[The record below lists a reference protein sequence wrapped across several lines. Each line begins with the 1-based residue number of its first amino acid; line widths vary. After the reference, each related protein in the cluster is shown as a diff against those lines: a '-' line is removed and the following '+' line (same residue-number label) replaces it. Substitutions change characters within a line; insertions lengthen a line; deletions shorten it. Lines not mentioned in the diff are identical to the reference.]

1 VFCYDDKD
9 LVSSRYKTLAAPSPS
24 SSWLR
29 MKPCLTISA
38 FGWKLALRKAGDAV
52 SVISPRRYPFKDG
65 RETLGGIV
73 IHHFWSWN
81 SQAVLGYVF
90 GIQLSLLAQFA
101 LSLSVCA
108 RTRFRTLHAL

>member
-1 VFCYDDKD
+1 
-9 LVSSRYKTLAAPSPS
+9 
-24 SSWLR
+24 
-29 MKPCLTISA
+29 
-38 FGWKLALRKAGDAV
+38 
-52 SVISPRRYPFKDG
+52 
-65 RETLGGIV
+65 LGGIV